1 MLFNHAPATVSHTFD
16 DGNLVSAAGLVPVMR
31 LAQRAGLVELA
42 DTRVSVGTDK
52 GAHPGAKTASLVAGM
67 VAGADS
73 IDDMDLLLHGGM
85 KSLFGR
91 VYAPSTLGSFL
102 RKFTHGHVRQLD
114 AVATRFLC
122 GLGRQAPLVPV
133 ADTRGAGGA
142 DGMVFVDIDDSM
154 IEVASA
160 AKQGAGIGYS
170 KVRGL
175 NALIATA
182 STTAAAPVII
192 GQRLRRGPTH
202 SVRGAPKLLA
212 DSLATLGR
220 IPGVSV
226 DAPLVVRA
234 DSAYYT
240 TGIIAAARRAGA
252 QVSVTV
258 KMTSPVKNAIR
269 AIGED
274 QWTAIKYP
282 RAIWDEDSGTWI
294 SDAEV
299 AEVPFS
305 AVPSAKKADQVAGRL
320 VVRRIP
326 ELNPAKQT
334 RGQEPLFDLW
344 RYHGFFTTISAGT
357 LDTVAVDRM
366 HRAHAI
372 IEQTHAELK
381 AGPLA
386 HMPSGLFQANAAWLT
401 IATIAHNLMRA
412 AAIIAGGDLARAR
425 APGLRTKLITIPAR
439 IARRARKLILHLPA
453 GWKWR
458 TEFTR
463 LYDTMASRPPPATA
477 GI

>member
-1 MLFNHAPATVSHTFD
+1 MLFNHGPATVSYTFD
-16 DGNLVSAAGLVPVMR
+16 DPHLVSAAGLVPVMR
-31 LAQRAGLVELA
+31 LGQDAGLVALA
-42 DTRVSVGTDK
+42 DDRISLDTDK
-52 GAHPGAKTASLVAGM
+52 GAYPGAKTASLVAGM

-73 IDDMDLLLHGGM
+73 IDDMDLLRHGGM

-102 RKFTHGHVRQLD
+102 RTFTHGHVRQLD
-114 AVATRFLC
+114 AVATRFLS
-122 GLGRQAPLVPV
+122 GLGQRAPFLPV
-133 ADTRGAGGA
+133 VDTSGTG
-142 DGMVFVDIDDSM
+142 GMVFVDIDDSM

-182 STTAAAPVII
+182 STNSAAPIII

-212 DSLATLGR
+212 DSLAALDR
-220 IPGVSV
+220 IPGVSAS
-226 DAPLVVRA
+226 APRVVRA
-234 DSAYYT
+234 DSAYYAADV
-240 TGIIAAARRAGA
+240 IKAARRTGA
-252 QVSVTV
+252 DISVTV
-258 KMTSPVKNAIR
+258 KMIAPVKDAIR
-269 AIGED
+269 QIPESA
-274 QWTAIKYP
+274 WTAIKYP
-282 RAIWDEDSGTWI
+282 HAIWDDESGTWI

-299 AEVPFS
+299 AEIPFTAFTSKKS
-305 AVPSAKKADQVAGRL
+305 ANQVAGRL
-320 VVRRIP
+320 IVRRIP
-326 ELNPAKQT
+326 ELNAAKQA
-334 RGQEPLFDLW
+334 RGQETLFDLW
-344 RYHGFFTTISAGT
+344 RYHGFFTTIDASI
-357 LDTVAVDRM
+357 LDTAAADRM

-401 IATIAHNLMRA
+401 LATIAHNLMRA
-412 AAIIAGGDLARAR
+412 AAVIAGGTLTRAR
-425 APGLRTKLITIPAR
+425 TPSLRTKLIAIPAR
-439 IARRARKLILHLPA
+439 IARRARKLILHLPD

-458 TEFTR
+458 AEFTR
-463 LYDTMASRPPPATA
+463 LYATLTGRPPPATA